1 MKPLVPVA
9 LAVSVL
15 ATQAQANHYLTVMP
29 GEAVIES
36 CADGVAGTCGGY
48 IVAVFESMSANDGH
62 LLGHR
67 MCFTGE
73 KIDGN
78 DIARRVRL
86 FMQMHPE
93 RWGDTGVDLVA
104 FSLSELWPCS

>member
-1 MKPLVPVA
+1 MKPLVLVA
-9 LAVSVL
+9 LALSVL
-15 ATQAQANHYLTVMP
+15 TTPAPAGSYLTVMP
-29 GEAVIES
+29 GDAVVEA

-48 IVAVFESMSANDGH
+48 IVAVFEAMSANDGQ

-67 MCFTGE
+67 MCYTGE

-86 FMQMHPE
+86 FMRGHPE

-104 FSLSELWPCS
+104 HSLSELWPCQ